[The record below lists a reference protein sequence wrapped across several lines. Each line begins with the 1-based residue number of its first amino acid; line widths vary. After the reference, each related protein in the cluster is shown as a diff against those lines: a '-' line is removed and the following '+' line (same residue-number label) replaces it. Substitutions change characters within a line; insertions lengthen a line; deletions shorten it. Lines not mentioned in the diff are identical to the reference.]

1 MSSSDHLHSQQFHQ
15 QQLFNPGPVD
25 KGYEAPSSSPS
36 ISVTGGGNPSKEGT
50 WDRSSGSKNDKTHFP
65 GMRAP
70 QTSPYIPAHGKV
82 VTKRFQAAI
91 SHKQT
96 DVSKTNEYTTYY
108 HASDSPS
115 PPHTVDHPNNDTFS
129 QPSWAERKGSN
140 DVLFAGTRA
149 AAQSLDRPFLHRYS
163 VPKSAE
169 SATIMADDDAGTM
182 TRKFVN
188 ESLYSAGDSPTLFES
203 IPARRL
209 AVANRNEVQRMR
221 NYVEDK
227 GKISVI
233 MPKAK
238 MEKLG
243 IKYQGISK
251 TSGGKRVSGGKDAH
265 FDLTR
270 NQ

>member
-1 MSSSDHLHSQQFHQ
+1 
-15 QQLFNPGPVD
+15 
-25 KGYEAPSSSPS
+25 
-36 ISVTGGGNPSKEGT
+36 
-50 WDRSSGSKNDKTHFP
+50 
-65 GMRAP
+65 
-70 QTSPYIPAHGKV
+70 
-82 VTKRFQAAI
+82 
-91 SHKQT
+91 
-96 DVSKTNEYTTYY
+96 
-108 HASDSPS
+108 
-115 PPHTVDHPNNDTFS
+115 
-129 QPSWAERKGSN
+129 
-140 DVLFAGTRA
+140 
-149 AAQSLDRPFLHRYS
+149 
-163 VPKSAE
+163 
-169 SATIMADDDAGTM
+169 MADDDAGTM

-233 MPKAK
+233 MPKSK